1 MTPRVLIVG
10 GGVNQLELVRRA
22 KQRGCWVAVSD
33 INEDPP
39 CKAEADRFYQIDTTD
54 KAETYRAAQSA
65 QITAVTTDQSDV
77 AVPTTAYIA
86 EQLGLPGIGFETSLR
101 FTNKHLMRQAVAL
114 SRPDLIPDSRLFESE
129 YELLDHLGSL
139 GVSLQQFIVKPM
151 NSQGSK
157 GVTRLEPNNYREATS
172 IAFRESRGHGVL
184 LEEFVEGDEFSV
196 ETFVVD
202 GAVHSLAVTRKF
214 HFPQNDCIDYR
225 NTYLGDIPLD
235 LENRLYSA
243 NSAVIALLGLKTGS
257 THGEYKVY
265 GDRIVLME
273 IAARGGGGNISGKI
287 IPFLTEFSPT
297 DALLDF
303 ALGTRPK
310 VKANSY
316 RSKYAVLRFFDLPP
330 GRVETVSH
338 ELLPTNHLLHFE
350 LNLRSRDVV
359 RVVRSSRDRI
369 GYFIVG
375 ADSREQA
382 LHAEKSVL
390 EAVSIKF
397 SKDGHLND

>member
-33 INEDPP
+33 INENPP
-39 CKAEADRFYQIDTTD
+39 CKAEADGFYQIDTTD

-65 QITAVTTDQSDV
+65 HITAVVTDQSDV
-77 AVPTTAYIA
+77 AVPTAAYIA
-86 EQLGLPGIGFETSLR
+86 EQLGLPGIGFETSMR

-114 SRPDLIPDSRLFESE
+114 SRPDLLPDSRLFESE
-129 YELLDHLGSL
+129 TELLNNLGSPSVNHQKL
-139 GVSLQQFIVKPM
+139 IVKPM

-157 GVTRLEPNNYREATS
+157 GVTRLDSNNFREATS
-172 IAFRESRGHGVL
+172 LAFRESRGHGVL

-196 ETFVVD
+196 ETFVVN
-202 GAVHSLAVTRKF
+202 GAVHNLAVTRKY

-235 LENRLYSA
+235 LERRLYSA
-243 NSAVIALLGLKTGS
+243 NAAVVALLGLKTGS

-265 GDRIVLME
+265 GNRVALME

-310 VKANSY
+310 VKSDSY
-316 RSKYAVLRFFDLPP
+316 RSKYAVLRFFDSPP
-330 GRVETVSH
+330 GRVESVSH
-338 ELLPTNHLLHFE
+338 ELVPTDHLLHFE
-350 LNLRSRDVV
+350 LNLKPRDVV
-359 RVVRSSRDRI
+359 QTVRSSRDRI

-375 ADSREQA
+375 GTSREQV
-382 LHAEKSVL
+382 LLAEKSVL

-397 SKDGHLND
+397 SRDEIIDE

>member
-1 MTPRVLIVG
+1 
-10 GGVNQLELVRRA
+10 
-22 KQRGCWVAVSD
+22 VSD
-33 INEDPP
+33 INENPP
-39 CKAEADRFYQIDTTD
+39 CKAEADEYHQIDTTD
-54 KAETYRAAQSA
+54 KAQTYRVAKSA
-65 QITAVTTDQSDV
+65 QITAVVTDQSDV
-77 AVPTTAYIA
+77 AVPTAAYIA

-101 FTNKHLMRQAVAL
+101 FTNKYLMRQAVAI
-114 SRPDLIPDSRLFESE
+114 SRQDLLPESRLFESE
-129 YELLDHLGSL
+129 SELLDHLGSP
-139 GVSLQQFIVKPM
+139 GINHRKFIVKPL

-157 GVTRLEPNNYREATS
+157 GVARLEPNNYRDATS

-196 ETFVVD
+196 EKFVVD
-202 GAVHSLAVTRKF
+202 GAVHNLAVTRKF

-235 LENRLYSA
+235 LENSLYSA
-243 NSAVIALLGLKTGS
+243 NAAVVALLGLKTGS
-257 THGEYKVY
+257 THGEYKVC
-265 GDRIVLME
+265 GDRVVLME
-273 IAARGGGGNISGKI
+273 IAARGGGGNISGKV

-310 VKANSY
+310 VRANSY
-316 RSKYAVLRFFDLPP
+316 RNKFAVLRFFDFPP
-330 GRVETVSH
+330 GRVERVSY
-338 ELLPTNHLLHFE
+338 ELIPTDHLLYFE
-350 LNLRSRDVV
+350 LNLRPRDVI

-375 ADSREQA
+375 ADSREQV
-382 LHAEKSVL
+382 LLAEKSVL

-397 SKDGHLND
+397 SQGWRVND

>member
-1 MTPRVLIVG
+1 MSPRVLIVG

-33 INEDPP
+33 INKNPP
-39 CKAEADRFYQIDTTD
+39 CRAEADGFYQIDTTD
-54 KAETYRAAQSA
+54 KAKTYRAAQLA
-65 QITAVTTDQSDV
+65 RITAVVTDQSDV
-77 AVPTTAYIA
+77 AVPTAAYIA

-101 FTNKHLMRQAVAL
+101 FTNKHLMRQAIAL
-114 SRPDLIPDSRLFESE
+114 SRPDLLPDSRLFESE
-129 YELLDHLGSL
+129 SELLDHLGSP
-139 GVSLQQFIVKPM
+139 GINHQKFIVKPM

-157 GVTRLEPNNYREATS
+157 GVARLEPTNYWKATS
-172 IAFRESRGHGVL
+172 SAFRESRGHGVL

-202 GAVHSLAVTRKF
+202 GAVHNLAVTRKF

-225 NTYLGDIPLD
+225 NTYLGDIPID

-243 NSAVIALLGLKTGS
+243 NKAVVALLGLKTGS

-265 GDRIVLME
+265 GNRVVLME

-310 VKANSY
+310 VRASSY
-316 RSKYAVLRFFDLPP
+316 RDKYAVLRFFDFPP
-330 GRVETVSH
+330 GRVEKVSH
-338 ELLPTNHLLHFE
+338 ELVPTNHLLHFE
-350 LNLRSRDVV
+350 LNLRPHDVV
-359 RVVRSSRDRI
+359 RAVRSSRDRN

-375 ADSREQA
+375 ADSREQV
-382 LHAEKSVL
+382 LLAEESVL
-390 EAVSIKF
+390 EAVSIEF
-397 SKDGHLND
+397 SKDEHLDD

>member
-33 INEDPP
+33 INKDPP
-39 CKAEADRFYQIDTTD
+39 CRAEADEFFQIDTTD

-65 QITAVTTDQSDV
+65 QVTAVTTDQSDV
-77 AVPTTAYIA
+77 AVPTVAYIA

-101 FTNKHLMRQAVAL
+101 FTNKHLMRQTVAI
-114 SRPDLIPDSRLFESE
+114 SRPDLLPDSHLFKSE
-129 YELLDHLGSL
+129 PELLNNLGSQNIKYPKL
-139 GVSLQQFIVKPM
+139 IVKPM

-157 GVTRLEPNNYREATS
+157 GVARLEPNNYREVTT

-202 GAVHSLAVTRKF
+202 GTVHNLAVTRKF

-225 NTYLGDIPLD
+225 NTYLGDIPFD
-235 LENRLYSA
+235 LENLLYSA
-243 NSAVIALLGLKTGS
+243 NATVIALLGLKTGI
-257 THGEYKVY
+257 THGEYKVD
-265 GDRIVLME
+265 GDRVVLME

-287 IPFLTEFSPT
+287 IPFLTDFSPT

-310 VKANSY
+310 VRANSY
-316 RSKYAVLRFFDLPP
+316 RNKYAVLRFFDFPP
-330 GRVETVSH
+330 GRVEKVSH
-338 ELLPTNHLLHFE
+338 DLVPTNHLLHFE
-350 LNLRSRDVV
+350 LNLRPRDVV

-375 ADSREQA
+375 ADSREQV
-382 LHAEKSVL
+382 LLAEKSVL
-390 EAVSIKF
+390 EAVSITF

>member
-1 MTPRVLIVG
+1 
-10 GGVNQLELVRRA
+10 
-22 KQRGCWVAVSD
+22 
-33 INEDPP
+33 
-39 CKAEADRFYQIDTTD
+39 
-54 KAETYRAAQSA
+54 
-65 QITAVTTDQSDV
+65 
-77 AVPTTAYIA
+77 
-86 EQLGLPGIGFETSLR
+86 
-101 FTNKHLMRQAVAL
+101 
-114 SRPDLIPDSRLFESE
+114 
-129 YELLDHLGSL
+129 
-139 GVSLQQFIVKPM
+139 M

-157 GVTRLEPNNYREATS
+157 GVARLDSKSFRESAS

-202 GAVHSLAVTRKF
+202 GTVHSLAVTRKF

-235 LENRLYSA
+235 IENCLYSA
-243 NSAVIALLGLKTGS
+243 NAAVVALLGLKTGS
-257 THGEYKVY
+257 THGEYKVF

-303 ALGTRPK
+303 ALGSRPT
-310 VKANSY
+310 VIASSY
-316 RSKYAVLRFFDLPP
+316 RSKYAVLRFFDFPP
-330 GRVETVSH
+330 GKVEKVSYEH
-338 ELLPTNHLLHFE
+338 VPTDNLLHFE
-350 LNLRSRDVV
+350 LNLKPRDMV
-359 RVVRSSRDRI
+359 RAVRSSRDRI

-375 ADSREQA
+375 ATSREQV
-382 LHAEKSVL
+382 LLAEKSVL

-397 SKDGHLND
+397 SRDEHIDE

>member
-1 MTPRVLIVG
+1 MTPRVLVVG

-33 INEDPP
+33 INNDPP
-39 CKAEADRFYQIDTTD
+39 CRAEADEFYQIDTTD
-54 KAETYRAAQSA
+54 KAETYCAAQSA

-77 AVPTTAYIA
+77 AVPTAAYIA
-86 EQLGLPGIGFETSLR
+86 ELFGVPGIGFETSLR
-101 FTNKHLMRQAVAL
+101 FTNKHLMRRVVAL
-114 SRPDLIPDSRLFESE
+114 SRPDLLPDSRLCENES
-129 YELLDHLGSL
+129 ELLDHLGSPEI
-139 GVSLQQFIVKPM
+139 SHRQFLVKPM

-157 GVTRLEPNNYREATS
+157 GVARLKPNNYRDATS

-196 ETFVVD
+196 ESFVVD
-202 GAVHSLAVTRKF
+202 GAVHNLAVTRKF

-235 LENRLYSA
+235 LENILYSA
-243 NSAVIALLGLKTGS
+243 NAAVIALLGLKTGS
-257 THGEYKVY
+257 THGEYKVC
-265 GDRIVLME
+265 GDRVVLME

-310 VKANSY
+310 VRANSY
-316 RSKYAVLRFFDLPP
+316 RNKFAVLRFFDFPP
-330 GRVETVSH
+330 GRVEKVSH
-338 ELLPTNHLLHFE
+338 ELVPTSHLLHFE
-350 LNLRSRDVV
+350 LNLRPQDVI
-359 RVVRSSRDRI
+359 RVVRSSRDRT

-375 ADSREQA
+375 ADSREQV
-382 LHAEKSVL
+382 LLAEKSVL
-390 EAVSIKF
+390 EAMSIKF
-397 SKDGHLND
+397 SKDEFLND

>member
-10 GGVNQLELVRRA
+10 GGINQLELVRRA
-22 KQRGCWVAVSD
+22 KQRGYWVAVSD
-33 INEDPP
+33 INVNPP
-39 CKAEADRFYQIDTTD
+39 CRAEADEYHQIDTTD
-54 KAETYRAAQSA
+54 KAQTYRVAKSA
-65 QITAVTTDQSDV
+65 QITAVVTDQSDV
-77 AVPTTAYIA
+77 AVPTAAYIA

-101 FTNKHLMRQAVAL
+101 FTNKYLMRQAVAI
-114 SRPDLIPDSRLFESE
+114 SRQDLLPESRLFESE
-129 YELLDHLGSL
+129 SELLDHLGSP
-139 GVSLQQFIVKPM
+139 GINHRKFIVKPL

-157 GVTRLEPNNYREATS
+157 GVARLEPNNYRDATS

-202 GAVHSLAVTRKF
+202 GAVHNLAVTRKF

-235 LENRLYSA
+235 LENSLYSA
-243 NSAVIALLGLKTGS
+243 NAAVVALLGLKTGS
-257 THGEYKVY
+257 THGEYKVC
-265 GDRIVLME
+265 GDRVVLME
-273 IAARGGGGNISGKI
+273 IAARGGGGNISGKV

-310 VKANSY
+310 VRANSY
-316 RSKYAVLRFFDLPP
+316 RNKFAVLRFFDFPP
-330 GRVETVSH
+330 GRVERVSY
-338 ELLPTNHLLHFE
+338 ELIPTDHLLYFE
-350 LNLRSRDVV
+350 LNLRPRDVI

-375 ADSREQA
+375 ADSREQV
-382 LHAEKSVL
+382 LLAEKSVL

-397 SKDGHLND
+397 SQGWRVND

>member
-1 MTPRVLIVG
+1 MSARVLVIG

-33 INEDPP
+33 VNENPP
-39 CKAEADRFYQIDTTD
+39 CKAEADGFYQIDTTD

-65 QITAVTTDQSDV
+65 HITAVVTDQSDV
-77 AVPTTAYIA
+77 AVPTAAYIA

-114 SRPDLIPDSRLFESE
+114 SRPDLLPDSRLFKSE
-129 YELLDHLGSL
+129 PELIKHLGSQNIKYPKL
-139 GVSLQQFIVKPM
+139 IVKPM

-157 GVTRLEPNNYREATS
+157 GVTRLDSNNVREATS
-172 IAFRESRGHGVL
+172 LAFRESRGHGVL
-184 LEEFVEGDEFSV
+184 LEDFVEGDEFSV

-202 GAVHSLAVTRKF
+202 GAVHNLAITRKF
-214 HFPQNDCIDYR
+214 HYPQNDCIDYR
-225 NTYLGDIPLD
+225 NTYLGDVPLD

-243 NSAVIALLGLKTGS
+243 NATIVSLLGLKTGS
-257 THGEYKVY
+257 THGEYKVD
-265 GDRIVLME
+265 GDRVVLME

-287 IPFLTEFSPT
+287 IPFLTDFSPT

-310 VKANSY
+310 VRANSY
-316 RSKYAVLRFFDLPP
+316 RNKYAVLRFFDLPP
-330 GRVETVSH
+330 GRVEKVSH
-338 ELLPTNHLLHFE
+338 ELVPTNHLLHFE
-350 LNLRSRDVV
+350 LNLRPRDLV

-375 ADSREQA
+375 ADSRKQV
-382 LHAEKSVL
+382 LLAEKSVL
-390 EAVSIKF
+390 EAVSITF

>member
-1 MTPRVLIVG
+1 MTTRVLIVG

-39 CKAEADRFYQIDTTD
+39 CRAEADEFYQIDTTD

-65 QITAVTTDQSDV
+65 QITAVITDQSDV
-77 AVPTTAYIA
+77 AVPTAAYIA

-114 SRPDLIPDSRLFESE
+114 SRPDLLPDSRLFERESE
-129 YELLDHLGSL
+129 MRDHLGSP
-139 GVSLQQFIVKPM
+139 GISHRQFIVKPV

-157 GVTRLEPNNYREATS
+157 GVARLAPNNYWEASS

-184 LEEFVEGDEFSV
+184 LEEFIEGDEFSV

-202 GAVHSLAVTRKF
+202 GAVHNLAVTRKF

-235 LENRLYSA
+235 LENRLYAA
-243 NSAVIALLGLKTGS
+243 NAAVIALLGLNTGS
-257 THGEYKVY
+257 THGEYKVH
-265 GDRIVLME
+265 GDRVVLME

-303 ALGTRPK
+303 ALGTRPNI
-310 VKANSY
+310 KANSY
-316 RSKYAVLRFFDLPP
+316 RNKYAVLRFFDFPP
-330 GRVETVSH
+330 GRVATVSH
-338 ELLPTNHLLHFE
+338 ELAPTNHLLHFE
-350 LNLRSRDVV
+350 LNLRPRDVV
-359 RVVRSSRDRI
+359 RAVRSSRDRI

-375 ADSREQA
+375 SDSREQV
-382 LHAEKSVL
+382 LLAEKSVL

>member
-1 MTPRVLIVG
+1 MTSRVFIVG

-33 INEDPP
+33 INDNPP
-39 CKAEADRFYQIDTTD
+39 CRAEADEFYQIDTTD
-54 KAETYRAAQSA
+54 KAETYRIARSA
-65 QITAVTTDQSDV
+65 HINAVVTDQSDV

-101 FTNKHLMRQAVAL
+101 FTNKHLMRRTVAL
-114 SRPDLIPDSRLFESE
+114 SRPDLLPISRLFESE
-129 YELLDHLGSL
+129 LELLDHLGSP
-139 GVSLQQFIVKPM
+139 SINHQQLIIKPM

-157 GVTRLEPNNYREATS
+157 GVARLDSKSFRESAS

-202 GAVHSLAVTRKF
+202 GTVHSLAVTRKF

-225 NTYLGDIPLD
+225 NTYLGDITPD
-235 LENRLYSA
+235 VESNLYTA
-243 NSAVIALLGLKTGS
+243 NAAVVALLGLKTGS
-257 THGEYKVY
+257 THGEYKVF

-303 ALGTRPK
+303 ALGSRPT
-310 VKANSY
+310 VIASSY
-316 RSKYAVLRFFDLPP
+316 RSKYAVLRFFDFPP
-330 GRVETVSH
+330 GKVEKVSYEH
-338 ELLPTNHLLHFE
+338 VPTDNLLHFE
-350 LNLRSRDVV
+350 LNLKPRDMV
-359 RVVRSSRDRI
+359 RAVRSSRDRI

-375 ADSREQA
+375 ATSREQV
-382 LHAEKSVL
+382 LLAEKSVL

-397 SKDGHLND
+397 SRDEHIDE

>member
-22 KQRGCWVAVSD
+22 KLRGCWVAVSD
-33 INEDPP
+33 INENPP
-39 CKAEADRFYQIDTTD
+39 CRAEADEYYRIDTTD
-54 KAETYRAAQSA
+54 KVGTYRAAQSA
-65 QITAVTTDQSDV
+65 QITAVVTDQSDV
-77 AVPTTAYIA
+77 AVPTAAYIA

-101 FTNKHLMRQAVAL
+101 FTNKYLMRQAVAI
-114 SRPDLIPDSRLFESE
+114 SRQDLLPESRLFESE
-129 YELLDHLGSL
+129 SELLDHLGSP
-139 GVSLQQFIVKPM
+139 GINHRKFIVKPL

-157 GVTRLEPNNYREATS
+157 GVARLEPNNYRDATS

-196 ETFVVD
+196 ETFVVV
-202 GAVHSLAVTRKF
+202 GAVHNLAVTRKF

-235 LENRLYSA
+235 LENSLYSA
-243 NSAVIALLGLKTGS
+243 NAAVVALLGLKTGS
-257 THGEYKVY
+257 THGEYKVC
-265 GDRIVLME
+265 GDRVVLME
-273 IAARGGGGNISGKI
+273 IAARGGGGNISGKV

-310 VKANSY
+310 VRANSY
-316 RSKYAVLRFFDLPP
+316 RNKFAVLRFFDFPP
-330 GRVETVSH
+330 GRVERVSY
-338 ELLPTNHLLHFE
+338 ELIPTDHLLYFE
-350 LNLRSRDVV
+350 LNLRPRDVI

-375 ADSREQA
+375 ADSREQV
-382 LHAEKSVL
+382 LLAEKSVL

-397 SKDGHLND
+397 SQGWRVND

>member
-1 MTPRVLIVG
+1 MLIVG

-22 KQRGCWVAVSD
+22 KLRGCWVAVSD
-33 INEDPP
+33 INENPP
-39 CKAEADRFYQIDTTD
+39 CRAEADEYYRIDTTD
-54 KAETYRAAQSA
+54 KVGTYRAAQSA
-65 QITAVTTDQSDV
+65 QITAVVTDQSDV
-77 AVPTTAYIA
+77 AVPTAAYIA

-101 FTNKHLMRQAVAL
+101 FTNKYLMRQAVAI
-114 SRPDLIPDSRLFESE
+114 SRQDLLPESRLFESE
-129 YELLDHLGSL
+129 SELLDHLGSP
-139 GVSLQQFIVKPM
+139 GINHRKFIVKPL

-157 GVTRLEPNNYREATS
+157 GVARLEPNNYRDATS

-202 GAVHSLAVTRKF
+202 GAVHNLAVTRKF

-235 LENRLYSA
+235 LENSLYSA
-243 NSAVIALLGLKTGS
+243 NAAVVALLGLKTGS
-257 THGEYKVY
+257 THGEYKVC
-265 GDRIVLME
+265 GDRVVLME
-273 IAARGGGGNISGKI
+273 IAARGGGGNISGKV

-310 VKANSY
+310 VRANSY
-316 RSKYAVLRFFDLPP
+316 RNKFAVLRFFDFPP
-330 GRVETVSH
+330 GRVERVSY
-338 ELLPTNHLLHFE
+338 ELIPTDHLLYFE
-350 LNLRSRDVV
+350 LNLRPRDVI

-375 ADSREQA
+375 ADSREQV
-382 LHAEKSVL
+382 LLAEKSVL

-397 SKDGHLND
+397 SQGWRVND

>member
-1 MTPRVLIVG
+1 MTPRVLVVG

-33 INEDPP
+33 INNDSP
-39 CKAEADRFYQIDTTD
+39 CRAEADEFYQIDTTD
-54 KAETYRAAQSA
+54 KAETYCAAQSA

-77 AVPTTAYIA
+77 AVPTAAYIA
-86 EQLGLPGIGFETSLR
+86 ELLGLPGIGFETSLR
-101 FTNKHLMRQAVAL
+101 FTNKHLMRRVVAL
-114 SRPDLIPDSRLFESE
+114 SRPDLLPDSRLFESE
-129 YELLDHLGSL
+129 SELLDHLGSPEI
-139 GVSLQQFIVKPM
+139 SHRQFLVKPM

-157 GVTRLEPNNYREATS
+157 GVARLKPNNYRDATS

-202 GAVHSLAVTRKF
+202 GAVHNLAVTRKF

-235 LENRLYSA
+235 LENSLYSA
-243 NSAVIALLGLKTGS
+243 NAAVIALLGLKTGS
-257 THGEYKVY
+257 THGEYKVD
-265 GDRIVLME
+265 GDRVVLME

-287 IPFLTEFSPT
+287 IPFLTDFSPT

-310 VKANSY
+310 VRARSY
-316 RSKYAVLRFFDLPP
+316 RNKFAVLRFFDFPP
-330 GRVETVSH
+330 GRVEKVSY
-338 ELLPTNHLLHFE
+338 ELVPTNHLLHFE
-350 LNLRSRDVV
+350 LNLRPRDLV
-359 RVVRSSRDRI
+359 RVVRSSRDRT
-369 GYFIVG
+369 GNFIVG
-375 ADSREQA
+375 ADSREQV
-382 LHAEKSVL
+382 LLAEKSVL
-390 EAVSIKF
+390 EAMSIKF
-397 SKDGHLND
+397 SKDEFLND